1 MGLGAEASG
10 LRAKGKGL
18 IALLVVCHAL
28 SLFAL
33 GALAQPLP
41 ESAGKDTFVSVC
53 SLCHDAPAAVMGK
66 QWTRAQWEAKVAEM
80 LQEETDVTTEER
92 AAIVDYLSTN
102 FKPGGKIYVNKS
114 TAKDL
119 EVALDLSAMSAQ
131 AIARY
136 REEHG
141 SFKTLADL
149 ENALKTVGGDSAA
162 DDAAKIEARKDRLA
176 F

>member
-1 MGLGAEASG
+1 VGVVAFSKSTARWGIVLCISVGVYSW
-10 LRAKGKGL
+10 RAAAQSLPNSPGKE
-18 IALLVVCHAL
+18 V
-28 SLFAL
+28 F
-33 GALAQPLP
+33 
-41 ESAGKDTFVSVC
+41 ESVC

-66 QWTRAQWEAKVAEM
+66 QWTKAQWEAKVAEM
-80 LQEETDVTTEER
+80 LQEETDVTTQER
-92 AAIVDYLSTN
+92 AAIVEYLSAN
-102 FKPGGKIYVNKS
+102 FKPGGTIYVNKA

-119 EVALDLSAMSAQ
+119 EAALQLSAMDAE
-131 AIARY
+131 ALARY

-149 ENALKTVGGDSAA
+149 ENALESVAGDSAARA